1 MGPADS
7 PKDTGDFHSETALK
21 LIPMRGIPASPRILA
36 VASAL
41 NTVKSSRV
49 AATLSS
55 TILRAQVASWF
66 TSPLLSQKSSTSFLP
81 MTPPRLLNALI
92 DASSVDFCW
101 GNESPPAVL
110 VAGEIDPTLIVPPAD
125 CRGATAPA
133 ETGTSSAVAATT
145 TITATT

>member
-1 MGPADS
+1 
-7 PKDTGDFHSETALK
+7 
-21 LIPMRGIPASPRILA
+21 
-36 VASAL
+36 
-41 NTVKSSRV
+41 
-49 AATLSS
+49 
-55 TILRAQVASWF
+55 
-66 TSPLLSQKSSTSFLP
+66 

-145 TITATT
+145 TITATTVQRTFFIDPPRYRPSAATRRPRPPNSGSLAVRDATVKRILTVSSSRRLTGPERGGCS